1 MASSRRSTAVRDGTI
16 VPAAA
21 GFNNT
26 DWARVAKALPHS
38 LLPTVTA
45 RLRSATTMRKDCVHR
60 VDDARSLAVV
70 PGNSPFIC
78 YTPRY
83 YLACRDSAGRRS
95 RRRRDA
101 FCDQCRAGRRLGAG
115 LYARPAEP

>member
-45 RLRSATTMRKDCVHR
+45 RLRSATTMRKDCVT
-60 VDDARSLAVV
+60 VS
-70 PGNSPFIC
+70 
-78 YTPRY
+78 TM
-83 YLACRDSAGRRS
+83 
-95 RRRRDA
+95 
-101 FCDQCRAGRRLGAG
+101 LGALPLFPVIRLLFVTLLG
-115 LYARPAEP
+115 ITSLVATVRADESADGETRSAINAV